1 VLDQLLVVRLNCEVS
16 FHRSLT
22 EKVFLLLGV
31 LEELTVLSFFS
42 LRNLVVEM
50 LDIFESSLR
59 NVLSVCK
66 IILGASSKENEG
78 LVILDKITINC
89 FKMSMKALLF
99 FAILCN
105 YTNFKEMIFMLH
117 ENCKM
122 LFTCLAILFVG
133 ISEKIKKVLILNLSH
148 NFVNS
153 WGRSLAFI
161 FVFIHSLLNVD
172 SHSIEHAIETCSVV
186 IGILHRIVSQNV
198 EIHISTSHARVL
210 LVGDGYVHIQTEVFQ
225 SKRLSKMVK

>member
-1 VLDQLLVVRLNCEVS
+1 
-16 FHRSLT
+16 
-22 EKVFLLLGV
+22 
-31 LEELTVLSFFS
+31 
-42 LRNLVVEM
+42 
-50 LDIFESSLR
+50 
-59 NVLSVCK
+59 
-66 IILGASSKENEG
+66 
-78 LVILDKITINC
+78 
-89 FKMSMKALLF
+89 
-99 FAILCN
+99 
-105 YTNFKEMIFMLH
+105 MIFMLH

-172 SHSIEHAIETCSVV
+172 SHSIDHAIETCSVV

-225 SKRLSKMVK
+225 SKRLSKMVKWENEYLHFLRKSILPCWVSLELTQPCRWGIHLYHEISNSWKYLSQIKNKAILTVL